1 MPFGTI
7 VPFFTQISTTPAYF
21 ANTGENVSTDSFYW
35 VNRLI
40 AAIADPHFHQHEG
53 DIEAYVE
60 KTMAAGHARIKR
72 VDAALA
78 NGENVDFD
86 VENQAMSDYIQE
98 ETQKLLN
105 KILFDASNLMT
116 NRFSVSD

>member
-1 MPFGTI
+1 
-7 VPFFTQISTTPAYF
+7 
-21 ANTGENVSTDSFYW
+21 
-35 VNRLI
+35 
-40 AAIADPHFHQHEG
+40 
-53 DIEAYVE
+53 
-60 KTMAAGHARIKR
+60 MAAGHARIKR
-72 VDAALA
+72 VDVALA